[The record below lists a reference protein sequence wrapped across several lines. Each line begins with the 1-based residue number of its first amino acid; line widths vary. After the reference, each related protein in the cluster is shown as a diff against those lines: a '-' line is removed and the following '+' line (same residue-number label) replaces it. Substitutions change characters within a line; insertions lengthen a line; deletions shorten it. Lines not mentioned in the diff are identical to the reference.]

1 MVKIHFNT
9 SVYEGAEELNINII
23 SKEFALAL
31 SEVSVCSSFE
41 SKIEKREI
49 SENTVVIESNLY
61 LYTDYLLEKWV
72 IFGIIQAAIE
82 DFLEKKLEILPK
94 ENVFLISKNAI
105 DILRR
110 DKDTE
115 IFIHFRDKIYL
126 LNLLEDKLE
135 IVGCL

>member
-1 MVKIHFNT
+1 MIKIHFNT
-9 SVYEGAEELNINII
+9 TTCEVAEELNINIV

-31 SEVSVCSSFE
+31 SEVSVFSSFE

-49 SENTVVIESNLY
+49 SEDNVVIESN

-72 IFGIIQAAIE
+72 ILGLIQAAIE
-82 DFLEKKLEILPK
+82 DFLEKKLEAIPK
-94 ENVFLISKNAI
+94 ENVFLISKNTI
-105 DILRR
+105 DILRK
-110 DKDTE
+110 DKDAE

-135 IVGCL
+135 VVGCL

>member
-1 MVKIHFNT
+1 MIKIHFNT
-9 SVYEGAEELNINII
+9 TTCEVAEELNINIV

-31 SEVSVCSSFE
+31 SEVSVFSSFE

-49 SENTVVIESNLY
+49 SEDNVVIESN

-72 IFGIIQAAIE
+72 ILGIIQAAIE
-82 DFLEKKLEILPK
+82 DFLEKKLEAIPK

-110 DKDTE
+110 DKDAE

>member
-1 MVKIHFNT
+1 MIKIHFNT
-9 SVYEGAEELNINII
+9 TTCEVAEELNINII

-31 SEVSVCSSFE
+31 SEVSVFSSFE

-61 LYTDYLLEKWV
+61 TDYLLEKWV
-72 IFGIIQAAIE
+72 ILGLIQAAIE
-82 DFLEKKLEILPK
+82 DFLEKKLEAIPK

-126 LNLLEDKLE
+126 LNLFEDKLE
-135 IVGCL
+135 TVECL